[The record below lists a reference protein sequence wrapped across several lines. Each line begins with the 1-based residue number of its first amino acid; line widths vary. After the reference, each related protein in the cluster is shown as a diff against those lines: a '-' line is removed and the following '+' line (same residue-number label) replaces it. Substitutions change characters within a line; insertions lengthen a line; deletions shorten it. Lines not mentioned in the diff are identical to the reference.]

1 MNAGL
6 RLEFSDEKNQT
17 KKQPYE
23 IFGSPIEKKKKT
35 EYFFTLSKSF
45 IIYGK

>member
-6 RLEFSDEKNQT
+6 RLEFSYEKNQT
-17 KKQPYE
+17 KKNPMKYSAPQL
-23 IFGSPIEKKKKT
+23 KKKT
-35 EYFFTLSKSF
+35 EYFVTLSKSF

>member
-23 IFGSPIEKKKKT
+23 IFGSPIEKKT
-35 EYFFTLSKSF
+35 EYFVTLSKSF

>member
-6 RLEFSDEKNQT
+6 RLEFSYEKIRLKNNPMEYSAPQL
-17 KKQPYE
+17 
-23 IFGSPIEKKKKT
+23 KKKT
-35 EYFFTLSKSF
+35 EYFVTLSKSF

>member
-6 RLEFSDEKNQT
+6 RLEFSDEKNQRL
-17 KKQPYE
+17 KNNPMKYSAPQL
-23 IFGSPIEKKKKT
+23 KKKT
-35 EYFFTLSKSF
+35 EYFVSLSKSF